1 MVFETSFLTQR
12 SCVKSNFPYVTKLTI
27 ESFMLL
33 TMWSVFL
40 LINLII
46 SEMTTSLT
54 IFIKKLLMIRLMV
67 FIEKPSQCIILL
79 IFTLILITQK
89 VPRDKDVETSCV
101 AEVNRLLNL
110 KIELENGETIY
121 VIFLSRLFNKFI
133 FQNKMQVIQI
143 LLFGLGITLLM
154 MLLKHHLNQQS
165 LLYWLLTIL
174 RNIIQTQLFTLFM
187 ETTNLHQ
194 WIFKIFQ
201 KKMMRLSTWYP
212 MFGENGWPQMFIN
225 SSERSL
231 SMTILP
237 QLIQKQLRNLL
248 ERWKEQEYLL
258 WTFNLATFII
268 SISLQSL
275 EMNSINLTGLKR
287 L

>member
-1 MVFETSFLTQR
+1 
-12 SCVKSNFPYVTKLTI
+12 
-27 ESFMLL
+27 MLL

-67 FIEKPSQCIILL
+67 FIEKQSQCIILL

-165 LLYWLLTIL
+165 LLY
-174 RNIIQTQLFTLFM
+174 
-187 ETTNLHQ
+187 
-194 WIFKIFQ
+194 
-201 KKMMRLSTWYP
+201 
-212 MFGENGWPQMFIN
+212 
-225 SSERSL
+225 
-231 SMTILP
+231 
-237 QLIQKQLRNLL
+237 
-248 ERWKEQEYLL
+248 
-258 WTFNLATFII
+258 
-268 SISLQSL
+268 
-275 EMNSINLTGLKR
+275 
-287 L
+287 